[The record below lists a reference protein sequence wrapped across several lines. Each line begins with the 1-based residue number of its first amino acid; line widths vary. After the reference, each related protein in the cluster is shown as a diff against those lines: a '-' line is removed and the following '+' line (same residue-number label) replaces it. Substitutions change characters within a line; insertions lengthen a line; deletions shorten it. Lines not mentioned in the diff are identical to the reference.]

1 MPEAVLHQ
9 ASSLT
14 QWSGAL
20 TPQVVLLA
28 SHGDMKSE
36 AALQDQLVKA
46 WRHLGYASV
55 CVDATRV
62 VPPLQ
67 QSRLQLLEQL
77 TQDHEPHDVMLV
89 YVPISWL
96 VEDLADF
103 AAAPLLAVGT
113 NSTSVLTAYQAL
125 KQLTLKGQHHPTLV
139 PVLETLDASALHT
152 AEKLSLSISE
162 CALQF
167 LGQRPHMVPPIGL
180 TSEYEGIDTPSE
192 GMLSLALRLMEPAT
206 PTAPFWSH

>member
-180 TSEYEGIDTPSE
+180 TSEYKGTDTPSE